1 MAKLTI
7 EDASRIAKETFKDSI
22 PHIENSLNDVLK
34 DSPIDIEVKQ
44 AILNSVIA
52 GHKFS
57 VDTTVALLAQL
68 VNVLQD

>member
-22 PHIENSLNDVLK
+22 PHIEDSLNDVLK

-44 AILNSVIA
+44 AILNRSLL
-52 GHKFS
+52 
-57 VDTTVALLAQL
+57 DTSSALTPQSHYWLS
-68 VNVLQD
+68 